1 MLEEFES
8 NEHRLLM
15 PKRSFYE
22 ISDVR
27 ALAKPARIGRG
38 YRQDVSASHPG
49 VGQRLRVRAI
59 EFVTR
64 PRVASNELPRWK
76 PPVVIPDDFLTTS
89 PSTEEL
95 LDHITQNFFGYRR
108 KSGGPYCSM
117 DIDALLNSEDAR
129 FGCHVPFRIRFF
141 TTCQECGGT
150 CLSWGLCSQCHGS
163 GVIGDEKQAML
174 ETMPGARDGERYELN
189 LRGVGIGNLLLKVKM
204 ILN

>member
-1 MLEEFES
+1 MS
-8 NEHRLLM
+8 
-15 PKRSFYE
+15 KRSFYE
-22 ISDVR
+22 IPDIQ
-27 ALAKPARIGRG
+27 ALAKPARIGRA
-38 YRQDVSASHPG
+38 YPQDVSASHPG

-64 PRVASNELPRWK
+64 PWVASNELPRWK

-129 FGCHVPFRIRFF
+129 FGCRVPFCTRFYM
-141 TTCQECGGT
+141 TCQECGGT
-150 CLSWGLCSQCHGS
+150 CVSCGLCSRCHGS
-163 GVIGDEKQAML
+163 GVIGADKQAML
-174 ETMPGARDGERYELN
+174 EIPPGAQEGERYELN
-189 LRGVGIGNLLLKVKM
+189 LSGLGIRNLLLKVKI
-204 ILN
+204 ILNRSPA